1 MINDSGGQMRA
12 CNPCKWGGDQER
24 GRLEDGLGTY
34 RFGFFGDCAQTEKYK
49 VFLVV
54 QLKQCNINHT

>member
-24 GRLEDGLGTY
+24 GILEEGLGTY
-34 RFGFFGDCAQTEKYK
+34 RFGFFGLQQET
-49 VFLVV
+49 VNFFHLG
-54 QLKQCNINHT
+54 LN